1 VIRVLSVDDHVL
13 LREGIAKLIGNQSDT
28 ELVAE
33 ASNTGTRL
41 SNCSVSIVTLMDL
54 QMPEMGG
61 IDAISAIRAEFPEA
75 RIIVL
80 TTCVGD
86 VQAVRASKAGA
97 QAYLLKGPLRK
108 GTD

>member
-86 VQAVRASKAGA
+86 VQVVRASKAGA